1 MFGFLKRK
9 EKSDPVL
16 EMLKEQTAQLEELH
30 KSLTKVTSE
39 LDESINEMENSLRQL
54 GYTDKDFELLKSKSY
69 LKVIK

>member
-9 EKSDPVL
+9 KKPDPVL
-16 EMLKEQTAQLEELH
+16 EMLEEQTAQLEELH

-39 LDESINEMENSLRQL
+39 LDESINEAENSLRQL
-54 GYTDKDFELLKSKSY
+54 GYTDTDFELLKSKSY

>member
-9 EKSDPVL
+9 EKPDPVL
-16 EMLKEQTAQLEELH
+16 EMLEEQTAQLKELH

-39 LDESINEMENSLRQL
+39 LDESINELENSLRQF
-54 GYTDKDFELLKSKSY
+54 GYTDMDFELLKSKSY